1 MQPQVLT
8 IAEIK
13 AQYPNQWVLVG
24 NPVMDAQEQQ
34 VIAGLPV
41 FYSKSKKEVCYL
53 GAELVKKFDSTILL
67 FTGQPKHP
75 QRIVATIFN
84 RNPFDHFLN
93 KKTRFTNTQKSI
105 ARNIELCFLLYCN
118 AKKITNVPNN

>member
-1 MQPQVLT
+1 MKHNIMENEVLT

-84 RNPFDHFLN
+84 RNP
-93 KKTRFTNTQKSI
+93 K
-105 ARNIELCFLLYCN
+105 
-118 AKKITNVPNN
+118 

>member
-13 AQYPNQWVLVG
+13 TQYPNQWVLVG

-41 FYSKSKKEVCYL
+41 FYSKSKKQVCYL

-93 KKTRFTNTQKSI
+93 KKNKIHQHT
-105 ARNIELCFLLYCN
+105 
-118 AKKITNVPNN
+118 KKHSSKHRAMLFVVLQCKKNYKRSQ